1 MNRDEWI
8 ENYKQVLLKMGID
21 STRIVAITN
30 EEYGLHGINAD
41 LSTCPFCCAAEFL
54 SKHNPN

>member
-8 ENYKQVLLKMGID
+8 ENYKQVLLKADID
-21 STRIVAITN
+21 QTRVVAIAN
-30 EEYGLHGINAD
+30 EQYGRDGIFAD
-41 LSTCPFCCAAEFL
+41 LSIYPFCCAMEFL